1 MTHEQ
6 EPLFYTAD
14 EVTAKVTE
22 AVTASTQDTE
32 YRVQR
37 AKDNL
42 SFAIACDLETT
53 LKDKV
58 TENDLDKDTAQAIY
72 NVMQGIY
79 GWADASLT
87 AVTYLVTVTLDGTE
101 IAEVEVEAEDA
112 DEACD
117 LVRDDFVLYNADVA
131 LTFRY
136 GGTEYE
142 HEVTGIEHELGEYQ
156 DNLEFTADEQ
166 QRYRGRQG
174 YSCNP

>member
-1 MTHEQ
+1 MDYEQ
-6 EPLFYTAD
+6 EPLFYTA
-14 EVTAKVTE
+14 EEMVAKVTE
-22 AVTASTQDTE
+22 AVNASYLDTDN
-32 YRVQR
+32 RIQR

-53 LKDKV
+53 LRDYV
-58 TENDLDKDTAQAIY
+58 ASDSLDKDTAQAIY
-72 NVMQGIY
+72 NVMQGTY

-87 AVTYLVTVTLDGTE
+87 AVTFLVTVTLDGSE

-136 GGTEYE
+136 GGDTYE
-142 HEVTGIEHELGEYQ
+142 HEITGMEHELGEYQ

-166 QRYRGRQG
+166 SRYRGRQG